1 MSEFKLPPLKKPKK
15 GEAPKLTDSGLL
27 TKRIVK
33 QVESY
38 LPIILNRVKAGQDM
52 EKVVRDIA
60 QHAGVEPDMV
70 AKYVQAVI
78 KAGSSQAVSGGSGAS
93 SVF

>member
-1 MSEFKLPPLKKPKK
+1 MSEFKLPPLKKAKR
-15 GEAPKLTDSGLL
+15 GEGPKLTDSGLL

-38 LPIILNRVKAGQDM
+38 LPIILTRFKAGQDM
-52 EKVVRDIA
+52 EKVIRDIG

-78 KAGSSQAVSGGSGAS
+78 KAGSSQAASGGSS
-93 SVF
+93 LL

>member
-15 GEAPKLTDSGLL
+15 GEGPKLTDSGLL
-27 TKRIVK
+27 TKRNVK
-33 QVESY
+33 QIESY
-38 LPIILNRVKAGQDM
+38 LPIILTRIRAGQEM
-52 EKVVRDIA
+52 EKVVREIG

-78 KAGSSQAVSGGSGAS
+78 KAGSTKASSGGSLL
-93 SVF
+93 

>member
-1 MSEFKLPPLKKPKK
+1 MAEFKLPPLKKSKA
-15 GEAPKLTDSGLL
+15 GQGPKLTDTGLL

-38 LPIILNRVKAGQDM
+38 LPIILNRLKAGQDF
-52 EKVVRDIA
+52 EKVIREIA
-60 QHAGVEPDMV
+60 QHSGVEPDMV

-78 KAGSSQAVSGGSGAS
+78 KAGSSQPS
-93 SVF
+93 SSSIF

>member
-1 MSEFKLPPLKKPKK
+1 MSEFKLPPLKKAKK
-15 GEAPKLTDSGLL
+15 GQGPKLTDSGLL

-52 EKVVRDIA
+52 EKVVRDIG
-60 QHAGVEPDMV
+60 QHAGVEPDLV

-78 KAGSSQAVSGGSGAS
+78 KAGSNQAS
-93 SVF
+93 SSGSFL

>member
-15 GEAPKLTDSGLL
+15 GEGPKLNDSGLL

-38 LPIILNRVKAGQDM
+38 LPIILNRVKAGQDL
-52 EKVVRDIA
+52 EKVVRDIG

-78 KAGSSQAVSGGSGAS
+78 RAGSSQASSSGGSLL
-93 SVF
+93 